1 MLAGGTD
8 AYDFRADLRAVYQYY
23 CHNHPKPDEEQY
35 PLWSGLA
42 ADSKMTRDELAA
54 RMKDCTGVGLPK
66 DQRSAAQQQNLDNIL
81 NVIRIP
87 ERTLVRSEEHTS
99 ELQSLMRISYAVFCL
114 KKKTT
119 QQTST
124 IRYKSPTSNKQQQ

>member
-87 ERTLVRSEEHTS
+87 ERTMVSHMAWPHFLVRDPIGSASCRERVCQNGEVS
-99 ELQSLMRISYAVFCL
+99 VGGDNI
-114 KKKTT
+114 KKK
-119 QQTST
+119 
-124 IRYKSPTSNKQQQ
+124 K

>member
-1 MLAGGTD
+1 M
-8 AYDFRADLRAVYQYY
+8 YY

-87 ERTLVRSEEHTS
+87 ERTLVSHMAWATFLFRDLVQKRLDGRNPSSEEHTS
-99 ELQSLMRISYAVFCL
+99 ELHSLLRISYAVFCL
-114 KKKTT
+114 K
-119 QQTST
+119 QST
-124 IRYKSPTSNKQQQ
+124 

>member
-1 MLAGGTD
+1 MQAGGTD
-8 AYDFRADLRAVYQYY
+8 AYDFRPDLRAVYQYY

-54 RMKDCTGVGLPK
+54 RMKDCTGVGLTT
-66 DQRSAAQQQNLDNIL
+66 DQRSAAQQQNLDNII

-87 ERTLVRSEEHTS
+87 ERTLVSHLAWVIGTASCRERGGEVVMSAMGECS
-99 ELQSLMRISYAVFCL
+99 I
-114 KKKTT
+114 KK
-119 QQTST
+119 Q
-124 IRYKSPTSNKQQQ
+124 